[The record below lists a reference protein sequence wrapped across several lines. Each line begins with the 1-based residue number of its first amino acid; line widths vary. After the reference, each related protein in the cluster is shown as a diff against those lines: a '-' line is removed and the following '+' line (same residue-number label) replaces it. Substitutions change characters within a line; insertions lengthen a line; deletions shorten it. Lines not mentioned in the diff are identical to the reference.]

1 LTLAFLPALY
11 AIWFRVSD
19 TDVAGSSPSHLT
31 QAFRHVVAAT
41 PTEFRS
47 SL

>member
-11 AIWFRVSD
+11 AIWFRVGHGERPVESGEMP
-19 TDVAGSSPSHLT
+19 V
-31 QAFRHVVAAT
+31 
-41 PTEFRS
+41 